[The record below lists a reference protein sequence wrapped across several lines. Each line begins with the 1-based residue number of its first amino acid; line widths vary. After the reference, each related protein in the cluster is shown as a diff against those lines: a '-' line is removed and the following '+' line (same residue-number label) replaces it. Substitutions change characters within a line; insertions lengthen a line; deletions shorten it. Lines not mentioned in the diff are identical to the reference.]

1 MRVRRSI
8 AGAGAL
14 GLLLPGCA
22 QAGATEQGQQIH
34 DLFVTITLIAAP
46 VFVIVELLL
55 LFFVFRYRKRDD
67 EAPPQHFGSNRSLV
81 VFFLIPT
88 IIVAVVYGFGEVTL
102 ASVEKQDPNPQV
114 EIRVE
119 GFQWEWTFYYLNEG
133 FFTTG
138 KTVVKPAEMYLPVDT
153 PIHFQLVSKDV
164 IHSFFVPA
172 FLFKRDVIPGRTN
185 EFTITPTTIGTYHA
199 QCAEFC
205 GLHHAQMTFEVHV
218 VTYPDYLAWVKAQR
232 KAAQNVTCPVTGD
245 AITVTAK
252 DTAWNTNC
260 LAVAAGAPISLTVVN
275 QDAGIDHNFAI
286 YDSSKRNQR
295 LFATGR
301 FSGVATNS
309 YQVDTL
315 PPGTYYFQCDVHGP
329 SMSGTFIV
337 AKGEKQ

>member
-1 MRVRRSI
+1 MRSI
-8 AGAGAL
+8 VGACAL
-14 GLLLPGCA
+14 GLLLSGCA
-22 QAGATEQGQQIH
+22 QAGATEQGKQIH
-34 DLFVTITLIAAP
+34 DLFVIITLIAAP
-46 VFVIVELLL
+46 VFVVVELLL

-67 EAPPQHFGSNRSLV
+67 EPAPQRFGSTRSLV

-88 IIVAVVYGFGEVTL
+88 VIVAVVYGFGEATL
-102 ASVEKQDPNPQV
+102 ASVQEEDSNPQV

-138 KTVVKPAEMYLPVDT
+138 KTVVKPAEMVLPVDT
-153 PIHFQLVSKDV
+153 PIRFQLVSKDV

-185 EFTITPTTIGTYHA
+185 EFTITPTTLGTYQA

-205 GLHHAQMTFEVHV
+205 GLHHAQMTFSVQV

-232 KAAQNVTCPVTGD
+232 KAAANITCPVTGS

-252 DTAWNTNC
+252 DTAWDTNC
-260 LAVAAGAPISLTVVN
+260 LAVPAKAPISLTVVN

-286 YDSSKRNQR
+286 YDNSDLSQR
-295 LFATGR
+295 FFQTGR

-309 YQVDTL
+309 YQIEAL
-315 PPGTYYFQCDVHGP
+315 PPGKYYFQCDVHGP

-337 AKGEKQ
+337 AKQGSP

>member
-1 MRVRRSI
+1 ML
-8 AGAGAL
+8 AT
-14 GLLLPGCA
+14 GCA
-22 QAGATEQGQQIH
+22 QAGATEQGQQVH
-34 DLFVTITLIAAP
+34 QLFVTITLIAAP

-55 LFFVFRYRKRDD
+55 LYYVFRYRKRDGDD
-67 EAPPQHFGSNRSLV
+67 EPAPQQAGSTRSLV

-88 IIVAVVYGFGEVTL
+88 IIVATVYGFGEVTL
-102 ASVEKQDPNPQV
+102 ASVQKQDPNPQV

-138 KTVVKPAEMYLPVDT
+138 KTLVKPAEMVLPVDT
-153 PIHFQLVSKDV
+153 PIHFQLVSRDV

-185 EFTITPTTIGTYHA
+185 EFTITPTTLGTYQA

-205 GLHHAQMTFEVHV
+205 GLHHAQMTFSVQV
-218 VTYPDYLAWVKAQR
+218 VTYPDYLAWVEAQR
-232 KAAQNVTCPVTGD
+232 KAAQNVTCPVTGS

-260 LAVAAGAPISLTVVN
+260 LAVPAKAPISLTVVN

-286 YDSSKRNQR
+286 YDSSQR
-295 LFATGR
+295 KQRFFQTGR

-309 YQVDTL
+309 FQIGAL
-315 PPGTYYFQCDVHGP
+315 PPGKYYFQCDVHGP

-337 AKGEKQ
+337 AKPGAP